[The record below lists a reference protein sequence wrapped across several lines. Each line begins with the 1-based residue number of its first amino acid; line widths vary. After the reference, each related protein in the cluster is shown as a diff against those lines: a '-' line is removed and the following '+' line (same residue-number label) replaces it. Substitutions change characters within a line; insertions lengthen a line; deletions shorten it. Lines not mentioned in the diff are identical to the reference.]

1 MKLAIAQVALG
12 ALVALSSCFI
22 LASWLIAEFAL
33 PVAEG
38 SGYHVQLLI
47 KAGPVQTI
55 AHLSV
60 FLVPVLG
67 LSVLSCGVAQLQK
80 ARRQLR

>member
-1 MKLAIAQVALG
+1 MKLAIAQVVLG

-22 LASWLIAEFAL
+22 LASWLTADFAL
-33 PVAEG
+33 PVTEG
-38 SGYHVQLLI
+38 NGYHVQLLV
-47 KAGPVQTI
+47 KAGPVQTL
-55 AHLSV
+55 AHLSI

-67 LSVLSCGVAQLQK
+67 LSVLSCGIAQFQK